1 MIQKK
6 YPARWERKEP
16 WKFIPR
22 RDLFPDVE
30 LSSDS
35 EQVKTANK
43 PRPSPMD
50 LPEQPNEHQNNQQK
64 TRPGIRPMA
73 PSETELPFSQ
83 PRTIP
88 EKKSN
93 TPIHQLQ
100 RSPSSTMKLGDK
112 KPAKKLKKGL
122 PLPIDRPMTAVQSKR
137 RASPGFLLLLFGGF
151 LLLEF
156 LESQAKGPT
165 TLGGSEKHE
174 TVQMLKAIGP
184 YLDDPQQDALYT
196 AAGVMETIQMVKDV
210 MNHTYQ
216 NQQRATIMNVPPN
229 PRVRKV
235 EAIKAIRPYI
245 PPDNRKQLN
254 QVLNFYEGAD
264 KVHRNFKAFQNNQI
278 LKEGQKTSLL
288 ELVTDILNVIHP
300 VLPQEQRDQ
309 AEKASQIIK
318 MIEVMGAVNKGSK
331 KERRQHAQK
340 AEDEK
345 SKAKKIKEENPSD
358 SSEQINKIMDS
369 FAPMLNDEQKESMNM
384 IMKMAQLLSQPD
396 QGTNTDPDGN

>member
-1 MIQKK
+1 
-6 YPARWERKEP
+6 
-16 WKFIPR
+16 
-22 RDLFPDVE
+22 L
-30 LSSDS
+30 
-35 EQVKTANK
+35 ANV
-43 PRPSPMD
+43 
-50 LPEQPNEHQNNQQK
+50 
-64 TRPGIRPMA
+64 
-73 PSETELPFSQ
+73 
-83 PRTIP
+83 
-88 EKKSN
+88 
-93 TPIHQLQ
+93 
-100 RSPSSTMKLGDK
+100 
-112 KPAKKLKKGL
+112 KKGL
-122 PLPIDRPMTAVQSKR
+122 GRGLDALFESYKEEAGQESIGHTSVQEIAVTSIDPNPNQARSKFDDEKIKELADSIRIHGVVQPIIVTTKGKR
-137 RASPGFLLLLFGGF
+137 YQIVAGERRWRASRLANKDTIPAIVV
-151 LLLEF
+151 EID
-156 LESQAKGPT
+156 
-165 TLGGSEKHE
+165 EKQSIE
-174 TVQMLKAIGP
+174 IGP

-264 KVHRNFKAFQNNQI
+264 KVHRNFKAFQNSQI